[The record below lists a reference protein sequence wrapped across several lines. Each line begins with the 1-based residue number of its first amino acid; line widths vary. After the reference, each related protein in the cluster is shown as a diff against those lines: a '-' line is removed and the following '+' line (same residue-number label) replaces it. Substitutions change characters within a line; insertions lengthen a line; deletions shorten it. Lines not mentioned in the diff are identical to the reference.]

1 MFFEKKKKIA
11 SEPQWTRQH
20 LFIYLFKI
28 LSMPDGVTERNG
40 YTLYNVGYISLK
52 R

>member
-1 MFFEKKKKIA
+1 MFFEKKKIIA
-11 SEPQWTRQH
+11 SEPQWTKHH

-28 LSMPDGVTERNG
+28 LSMPYGVTKRSS
-40 YTLYNVGYISLK
+40 YTLYNVRYISLK